1 MKQILASL
9 ISLFFIGI
17 ISAAAQ
23 AEITFNKSVHD
34 FGKFQEKDA
43 QVCTFTFTNTG
54 DEPLII
60 HQAFSTCGC
69 TVANYTKEPV
79 QPGQKGELKVTYN
92 GRGKFPGNFKK
103 TITVRSN
110 AKKNNMVRL
119 TISGN
124 MVEDQK

>member
-1 MKQILASL
+1 MKKILASL
-9 ISLFFIGI
+9 VSLFFVGI

-23 AEITFNKSVHD
+23 AEISFDKSTHD

-79 QPGQKGELKVTYN
+79 QPGHKGELKVTYN
-92 GRGKFPGNFKK
+92 GHGKFAGNFKK

-110 AKKNNMVRL
+110 AKKNSMVRL

-124 MVEDQK
+124 MVENQK